1 MKNRRF
7 LLVSA
12 SLFIASVAV
21 AQTGGDDAVSVV
33 NSEKSGD
40 YPIHVSGSIQSD
52 ILIPQKDEKIGAKD
66 YDEWALTNTYA
77 EVNAQSE
84 YVDAGAR
91 FEFLEHPLPGFEKD
105 LKGWG
110 VPYFYVNEMGYD
122 KICDASALT
131 RILDLVGVCKT
142 IEDFNFRLDEI
153 KREFM
158 GLIDSFV

>member
-52 ILIPQKDEKIGAKD
+52 ILIPQKDEKIGA
-66 YDEWALTNTYA
+66 
-77 EVNAQSE
+77 
-84 YVDAGAR
+84 
-91 FEFLEHPLPGFEKD
+91 
-105 LKGWG
+105 
-110 VPYFYVNEMGYD
+110 
-122 KICDASALT
+122 
-131 RILDLVGVCKT
+131 
-142 IEDFNFRLDEI
+142 
-153 KREFM
+153 
-158 GLIDSFV
+158 